1 MSRRYARLRAV
12 SPVGPGGRRVVESAG
27 FEASA
32 QAAGEPVRR
41 PPQRVVALGPA
52 GPQPSHPPPTPRI
65 SSPVP
70 ATQPPQRP
78 AGQPPATQRNR
89 AHASTQPRHPSSG
102 QLPRPPPRARSF
114 ASAQSPRATSAH
126 PPTATRRPVRRTADP
141 LTLIRRLGG
150 PWAWPLSARAA
161 YMPTGSADAHIP
173 PRPRAWP
180 SAAPTAPVAL
190 RWRTRTVRSWH
201 RPFTDTVLLARGE
214 GGYAVIDESCR
225 ARSTS
230 RRAIPAS
237 RGHRP
242 RRNGCCLAGP

>member
-1 MSRRYARLRAV
+1 MSRRCARLRAV

-27 FEASA
+27 LRHRRRMPASLFAGRRTASLRSVPRARSPVIPHQHPASA
-32 QAAGEPVRR
+32 LPSQQPNLRSGLRDNHQR
-41 PPQRVVALGPA
+41 PNETA
-52 GPQPSHPPPTPRI
+52 PTPAR
-65 SSPVP
+65 SHDTP
-70 ATQPPQRP
+70 
-78 AGQPPATQRNR
+78 G
-89 AHASTQPRHPSSG
+89 SG
-102 QLPRPPPRARSF
+102 QHPRPPPTARSF

-150 PWAWPLSARAA
+150 PWAWPLSERAA

-190 RWRTRTVRSWH
+190 RWRTRAVRSWR

-237 RGHRP
+237 QGHRP